1 MNGRFAAFR
10 LPFIAVALFVLWLIT
25 FPASAQEG
33 TSPTTIPNDKQAIDE
48 AWHLAQA
55 SGIYHYRSLVAQTSF
70 PAPSVTNAGREP
82 TQSAFGVEGSVDL
95 PAETLEMTLWRDA
108 SFDPARGVAMRIEGD
123 TAYGR
128 VGAGEWEEVQDVSE
142 VFAPGGDPLG
152 FLAGVKNVTLV
163 GEEERDLGQGDLTL
177 RYTRYTFEVDGTAFG
192 DYMRER
198 VAEQMRSDGE
208 LPPGV
213 SLETPQVYRDMA
225 GTGEIWLDDKGLP
238 ARLTLNLEVPDYKSD
253 SRTTATITND
263 YWGYDT
269 TRIAQG
275 TAPFWQNPTAWVSR
289 TLPQSD
295 SDWIRTTANSTLLVL
310 FLGVSVLSLRV
321 WRLKQFYAAVVGAVI
336 LSMLLSP
343 LMQSGQ
349 VYAFAESISFQEA
362 EQAAETATQAE
373 EANAISEAQAEYQ
386 PDWNPQRDPLAPV
399 PPALQAALDNLE
411 ALESRQNAPVRQTTT
426 TTDTDGDGLSDA
438 DEEVWGGCPSSVSTS
453 ENCEGVTNPTDTDGD
468 GFSDGIEV
476 NQLATLPARAD
487 SDGDGISDWLEVK
500 GFTYNGTQWYLNPN
514 EEDSNY
520 DGFADGYECAV
531 WSSISTTYNA
541 NGVCPDTDKDGSP
554 DLFDTDNDED
564 GVVDDA
570 DLSPSQ
576 NGGLVYSDASPLEL
590 KLNNLQTNQPSIL
603 TLQFRPTAGNITHQA
618 LVLDWPSNDD
628 AGHIQRQLDT
638 TFATTTDPNSL
649 STDILAGN
657 GDVRLTPLLEITM
670 PYTTGHYAN
679 LPVNSTY
686 AGSNRTVGVGVD
698 EWLDADALDLYG
710 VDLQDVD
717 DTSGDLVAY
726 LPLGTDTSNQGDEA
740 VAFNARMLY
749 YPTQGS
755 NGVAS
760 WGEAHQFRLIWLVQ
774 MLQDECINPSDN
786 PDTCAKQESLEV
798 VHIYQ
803 DEWTLSG
810 LQVSE
815 EHGTDVAVLYENPV
829 VDNNLNLDD
838 HLWDVSWN
846 LSTTFMEGRDCDTLV
861 NEVCQS
867 NGSRDVTIANMATAV
882 DGWSSGTNYV
892 AVQTYSG
899 QYEHQH
905 EALSEVAEDMQSI
918 LTTTFAAYTTR
929 TAPTLLL
936 TSEHTART
944 VNLADAAASRSGT
957 VVTLNF
963 NPSNVLT
970 VTSVGMNWQPY
981 HYVNGEWTTYDIED
995 YLALLDTQVQND
1007 AFFQPED
1014 SSSTAAEEVEGKR
1027 LWAQYYYTILYQ
1039 GLTALAEVNDIVT
1052 WAPSDGSEDID
1063 ESTYQATT
1071 LDVSLTGLT
1080 FIGGYYGFIALEA
1093 LKSAY
1098 AGTSVSQTI
1107 WSGMLRDGST
1117 YSFGK
1122 SALLGTGLMAGIFIT
1137 AVVGIGL
1144 YVAGYLTGNGTL
1156 VEIGRWV
1163 LTITAIVSPTIWLIT
1178 MMVQIVQAVQAGI
1191 AAGVSLA
1198 NMGLAVLSVSKGF
1211 PVFPAVML
1219 AVTIAISLIFFLYAL
1234 SSIDL
1239 KNNPASAYALAAYT
1253 LAGIYVQL
1261 LLFAIGLIPVIGQII
1276 VVLFLITEAILMIL
1290 GEQTM
1295 TAWLTEKIAGWLFDY
1310 DTFLKLDDPD
1320 RLEFTPAGSELVDE
1334 ELGFDVTNAMTYSL
1348 DVTNTVEADDYKNK
1362 HWAPDP
1368 TDPTAWQAIKYS
1380 TFRYFLKSDDDD
1392 EHSGL
1397 GLYQMEGEWEK
1408 LSNHLG
1414 RTEQTATGRFEFSAV
1429 GSGINRNFGGAMY
1442 LVEAYAATY
1451 VLCIKLPTAY
1461 LTYGFFD
1468 EVCTWHSYKGSNPVN
1483 VGEYVEYDILPET
1496 VSEFADVQTWNYR
1509 GSIAF
1514 PQQKD
1519 QDGDGLL
1526 SQAQGGVDLNDLT
1539 HDQDGD
1545 GLSDTYEASYG
1556 TPLNDADG
1564 DKDGLNDAEEL
1575 EALTDPFNVDS
1586 DNDGL
1591 SDYTELVEGWIY
1603 AFPNASGTYIKTR
1616 VWSDPL
1622 HSDADNDTLSD
1633 LEEFVFGT
1641 HPRVAT
1647 DPSFIKDLIRFDNLS
1662 VEEDSTLQL
1671 LTRFKEGQ
1679 GSTTFADLSGNDN
1692 GSTCDLNGE
1701 TCPTAGV
1708 TGRYGVALQFDG
1720 TDYLDTGSSVLEL
1733 GKSDFTVAAWV
1744 KTTGTKVAIVTKS
1757 DGDGIWER
1765 GEKSFYIDSGGR
1777 PTFVGFGNEYIR
1789 TNTTVNDGTWHHVT
1803 AVWDYSG
1810 SGTAGTARMYVDGV
1824 DVTNGTTNYRAT
1836 NNDGATH
1843 TFRIARSNQNANEAQ
1858 NHFNG
1863 TLDEVAAFSS
1873 ALTADEVMA
1882 LAAGRYNPSDL
1893 VVVPDTT
1900 LTYQAVV
1907 TNTHPT
1913 QGSDGLLSADTHY
1926 IAPEVTD
1933 PSLLLHFEPE
1943 EQVWEVANGTGESTT
1958 ATCLGDGSCPT
1969 FGAEGSIGNGVAF
1982 DGALD
1987 VMELPYLGEAQT
1999 EHTLAFWLKV
2009 DSLPATGEQAVILE
2023 TSRSGNGALTI
2034 YVNDAGRLIFD
2045 IEGSVGQQLSQCDPA
2060 PNCTYEPWTGDH
2072 ISDFSY
2078 SGSNLGT
2085 WQHFLWWQL
2094 GSETRLY
2101 RNAGEYWDSLLN
2113 YTTLPALL
2121 VGPGTLGNN
2130 STGTAGLDGTL
2141 DEFVFYNNDTIPRTT
2156 SLQSYKPHEII
2167 RNGGYWIG
2175 TEINNI
2181 SDHIPS
2187 FLLQFNEDAIFDPT
2201 PSEFYNSIGD
2211 ELICASEATCPTFT
2225 SAGYDG
2231 YGINFDGS
2239 NDYLPYTDSHGEE
2252 WAAVTM
2258 WVKADSLPASGQTA
2272 TLLSTDATGDVLQLY
2287 INSAGNFVAK
2297 RDTRLHTSVAVLPI
2311 RVWTQVHIRYYRWRD
2326 GGNWRYDSDFYINNV
2341 FDSRSN
2347 YYSSSS
2353 LPNEG
2358 THIGPGRIGNN
2369 IAGTSPFD
2377 GTIDEIGV
2385 DNMINTDFDE
2395 GDAPE
2400 PGFVNSINEGR
2411 TTFCENTTA
2420 CPTVGATGAVSQA
2433 ITFDGVDD
2441 YLSIQDTDFA
2451 RGDYTVA
2458 LWFKS
2463 SATTQQALFAAT
2475 DAGGHGVLLELQ
2487 PNGTMRYLH
2496 RFPSG
2501 GSGGVQ
2507 LFSPTAY
2514 NDGQWH
2520 HATAVY
2526 EDHVLRLFMDGVQ
2539 VATTQN
2545 GAETGATTL
2554 LDVALGRLTI
2564 TNASRYFA
2572 GSLDELVMLPA
2583 AIDAEGIA
2591 ILMADQY
2598 PGMTVAEDFL
2608 PFTAPA
2614 LTSTEVSG
2622 TMRVESDTPTSR
2634 HRFEEEVEAALQ
2646 LSAQITIPIIDDNAA
2661 DLMHF
2666 IPFED
2671 VPGSTLF
2678 ENVVQANEMTCSGDH
2693 CPTAGLRGKVDRAAF
2708 FDGVDDYLETTA
2720 SADVVTVAAWVN
2732 ADRGTIVDT
2741 VKGTGQ
2747 DYGGLRL
2754 DVNRFWLIF
2763 EQSSQFYYYN
2773 LPITLPENEWAHV
2786 VGTYD
2791 SATKIASVY
2800 VNGALQ
2806 TSQTLTATG
2815 NDLDTRNPRIGLSK
2829 QGLDGLNG
2837 YLDDL
2842 RMYDIPLSAAQVQ
2855 SLYLESAAV
2864 LRYEFDEESD
2874 ATTFADSSIY
2884 GYTGVPSLKACVPFV
2899 LGAVTVNSTTTPGR
2913 DLYAYFNGARFMQET
2928 AVTAGTVY
2936 TPERT
2941 WTVCGGETVE
2951 VGFITNGVA
2960 TSVGI
2965 YTINALN
2972 VATVAAGE
2980 EAQGVLATLQS
2991 GGDTITLSGFLA
3003 PEPTYQPNPAPGT
3016 DGQIGN
3022 TALFDGV
3029 GAIEIEDA
3037 TSINSLTNDFTV
3049 MGWINPNQLNTTQ
3062 QIFAAGQDDSTNGFS
3077 FGIANDKL
3085 RFTRLGGSN
3094 YNGTTSLDANVWQ
3107 QVAIVF
3113 DSSNDA
3119 HFYIDGLLQNT
3130 VAGATAVTV
3139 NGDDP
3144 WYIGATTNSAGA
3156 LTQQFAGQIDE
3167 LSVYSRSLTA
3177 EEIISIYLRELR
3189 WYRARATDYISVDD
3203 DLPTMELRTQAGS
3216 YYKDG
3221 YIQVAVTGADV
3232 GSDVELVDFG
3242 VKAPGASTFTW
3253 TNAPVCADISRFGS
3267 AWCPAFTSTGE
3278 GAYTLQFRA
3287 VDSVGNEA
3295 FSQEYTIYVD
3305 DSAPTVSSTYN
3316 GEWQELVASPDV
3328 KLSWTVEL
3336 SGTVSDPTLTGGI
3349 PGSGVYSGTASVA
3362 LIDGAGVTLSD
3373 DPQIATIE
3381 NGVWSLDYQIDGIE
3395 PVGKY
3400 TVWVSAEDHVG
3411 NSVTDDVG
3419 VIQLDGRDSE
3429 AELDYWS
3436 VPNVIT
3442 DTTVLQGTVN
3452 EQPSWAGVVAQFHFE
3467 ESSGTDFYDG
3477 SYYEQHGE
3485 CTDTSC
3491 PTGTTGQFGRALAFD
3506 GNDAVIVT
3514 DVLTDGSPIDLDTLS
3529 MSTWVYPTTAA
3540 GANGRTLVM
3549 KGAGTGANTNYALAL
3564 APNGTTLRFS
3574 ANDATC
3580 TATMTVQSVSS
3591 LPLNQWSHVTASYD
3605 GSTARLYLN
3614 GKEDATAA
3622 WTGGLCQTNEPI
3634 RLGNG
3639 GAGAFVGRLDELR
3652 LFDRALSAEEIYA
3665 LAQSIH
3671 SGVAE
3676 VEIALAP
3683 VDLEN
3688 EEVDLDSLTWTP
3700 ATVTSP
3706 DSSLSAWEYLVPN
3719 NTPED
3724 FYTVYVR
3731 GRDAFENESGLSGV
3745 WRGAIDKEAP
3755 RITFTAS
3762 TYGSGATQYTDYQF
3776 EIEDILLDPTSIEQI
3791 CGTQGI
3797 QYHYH
3802 TGTEVPKGA
3811 TGSCRTQGAPNPTAS
3826 VTACDFVE
3834 HCATV
3839 TVSTPTTRTDA
3850 SVIFVPAV
3858 AETYY
3863 GLDPIEVSGMVV
3875 SDDGVQYL
3883 DVTVDGQTIYTQ
3895 TWASGVPN
3903 ATWTTNWTPPTEG
3916 MYELE
3921 ATLTT
3926 YASTLVSDPFTNT
3939 VLVQAPALTLTKN
3952 VTPTTELQLG
3962 DALTYTLML
3971 TNSGSLTATDV
3982 VVSDVLPEGISG
3994 VSLSETITLTPG
4006 SVISFTI
4013 PATVTGQLSPT
4024 ITNTAQFTH
4033 TWQQESADVS
4043 IELCD
4048 VALVSNANDSGVGS
4062 LRQAISGAC
4071 DPAVIYFT
4079 DDFTIYLNS
4088 TLTLTKDIVLDG
4100 NGHTVTLSG
4109 DSGNDG
4115 DRDVRVLAIPAG
4127 VDVTLNQI
4135 NVEEGL
4141 SNDGGGIQNNG
4152 TLTIVD
4158 STIHDNR
4165 TRDGNTTSG
4174 GIHNLGT
4181 LTLTRVTMSENSAG
4195 LRGGAIYNNG
4205 VLTITE
4211 SIFDDNEVRPPY
4223 GLQRG
4228 GAIFN
4233 DGTISID
4240 ATRFSENSATQGGA
4254 IYSELHGVVTLTN
4267 STLYN
4272 QSSNLGGGIY
4282 NIGAFTVENSTF
4294 VGNSATN
4301 TTWGGGGI
4309 YNRGTLTVGNSTFSG
4324 NSTGHEGGAI
4334 YNYLNATLTL
4344 NNSVLAN
4351 STGNSDCFDFGDS
4364 SSVITI
4370 ASLIETTSGD
4380 CNGTLS
4386 GDPLLGTLSDYG
4398 GSHATLPLLPG
4409 SPAIDAGDDLIC
4421 TTTDQR
4427 GIARVGTCDMGA
4439 FESRGFVITQA
4450 GGDEQ
4455 STPIETTFA
4464 DTLAVT
4470 VTANIATEPVAGGVV
4485 TVTGP
4490 VSGAG
4495 LAQGYNATIDSTG
4508 LASTSVTA
4516 NSLVGSYSVTA
4527 GTNGSDDVSTF
4538 NLANTCFGSAYSVTT
4553 ANDDGA
4559 GSLRRGI
4566 NNLCDGGTITF
4577 TADSTIYLSSTLTV
4591 EKSLTIDGNG
4601 FDVTISGDSGNDG
4614 SPNVRLFTI
4623 NSGST
4628 VTLSHLTLEDGKAGT
4643 GGAGGAILNQGELV
4657 LESVTVRDNSAEKG
4671 GAIANLASASLTVR
4685 NSTIYNN
4692 SGTVEGAALFSFA
4705 PITLTNSTISGN
4717 SGTNVI
4723 FNASLLTVTNSTI
4736 ANNTGNGV
4744 VNNGTLTLGNTIVT
4758 GSSGVDCSGTGTVST
4773 GDHTLIEDGSCGAP
4787 VTGNPLLA
4795 PLGNYGGDTLTHALL
4810 PGSPALNVGGSCGT
4824 TDQRGETRV
4833 GSCDIGAFESQGF
4846 TLAYLSG
4853 TEQRTSINTNFP
4865 NTLRVQVSANAAN
4878 EPVGTGG
4885 GVQFVGPS
4893 AGAGITPA
4901 LSVAT
4906 TDNSGIA
4913 TLTATANAITGTY
4926 TVSVTVAGAAEVIPF
4941 TLTNYNCAALSVEN
4955 ANDSGD
4961 GSLRKAIEEA
4971 CPGATISFTNDQTI
4985 YLNSPLSINKTLTID
5000 GSTQDVV
5007 ISGDSNNDGT
5017 RNVQP
5022 FRIQSS
5028 GVVTITHL
5036 SIISGTTSN
5045 TGGGAI
5051 LNQGDLRVYNSYF
5064 QNNHSTTGSGG
5075 GAIYSTNR
5083 LAVLNSTFYSN
5094 TAEIG
5099 GGISVEGQGTVVNST
5114 FSANNVV
5121 REGGG
5126 VYNRATLTFTNNTVA
5141 YNDAFIGTGIYNR
5154 SGGVLAWNN
5163 NILANNGGELEMQCF
5178 GSGANSGGNNLV
5190 SSPFTTCGGTQST
5203 TLYLSPLGEY
5213 GGDTPTHALQLG
5225 SSAID
5230 VGNSSYCTSSPV
5242 NGLDQR
5248 GEPRSDSCDVGAF
5261 EARFT
5266 LVMTGGDSQS
5276 TTINT
5281 LFANPLEVT
5290 ISGTNNAPVGTNGTI
5305 TFTGPA
5311 EGAGISG
5318 NPGDSPDNNGVAS
5331 VNVSANGVTGSYVV
5345 TATTT
5350 GADAPTLFALT
5361 NTGFVV
5367 LEDATF
5373 GVDEDATNGTVLGT
5387 IPTDNQTGNPITYQV
5402 VSGNED
5408 GVFALN
5414 SDDGVIT
5421 VADNSTLDY
5430 ETTTDYLLS
5439 VSAGDGALTDTAT
5452 IAISVNNLFADVSI
5466 DKNASASGAPAGNP
5480 LTYTLTFE
5488 NEGREVSSGVVITD
5502 LMPAEVTVV
5511 DIEVAGD
5518 AGVVITPDGTDPYVW
5533 TVSDLAPGAGGVITI
5548 TTEVNGDAT
5557 GDEIINHAEIS
5568 TSDEEDD
5575 TDNNEATVNTTLCL
5589 VESIVT
5595 SDENSGDGSLRDT
5608 LTAVCDGGMIN
5619 FDTDMTVY
5627 LEEYMSIEKSV
5638 TVDGNGHNVTIS
5650 GDAGVRGDPSDN
5662 ISVLDV
5668 YSESPI
5674 TVTLRGLTIADGQG
5688 VEGGAGV
5695 TVSPSAIVT
5704 IEETLVTNHQGT
5716 GVVNSGTLI
5725 LRNSTVS
5732 NNAAYDAGGVYNGY
5746 EATMTILNSTIS
5758 GNRAEENAG
5767 GIKNWYGTLT
5777 ITHSTIISNTA
5788 NSNGDEYGSGGGIYS
5803 GGNSASVTVSNSI
5816 VAGNLPVDGIDPQI
5830 LHDNDCYADPDID
5843 GNPTPL
5849 IVDGGYNLVGVDGGC
5864 ATDSGTTLTV
5874 SRADLIN
5881 TVLEPLGNY
5890 GGETFTHALRNAS
5903 PAIDIIPFALC
5914 EGTTDQRGQPRGA
5927 GVAQGGTHCDIGA
5940 YESFST
5946 DEIAGDVSCDA
5957 VMNTVD
5963 GLFTLQFGA
5972 GTRGT
5977 DYTCGLD
5984 GVSLH
5989 LPSCDTN
5996 EDGTC
6001 NNEDGSLMLQCDVG
6015 LDTSFCPAT
6024 PFGGITRLA
6033 TMTRG
6038 GAVVTVGS
6046 GTITLEQSAVT
6057 IPIILDAPSEAMGA
6071 INVIVTYD
6079 ESVIDVADCSAA
6091 VDSAF
6096 DEGYCNAGTSG
6107 EVRFNGVVQD
6117 GVTGEDMVV
6126 GTITF
6131 QRGPPV
6137 ITDTIIPLP
6146 ILIQTFADSNGGTL
6160 PISGVAGQLTVRAIP
6175 LAVTLAEFTA
6185 TPQSSEVM
6193 VTWETASE
6201 VDNLGFNL
6209 LRATTP
6215 NVNSAIQL
6223 NDELIL
6229 SQSPGGGQG
6238 ALYEWEDNEVIDGVT
6253 YWYWLESVD
6262 AQGNVIRFG
6271 PVTATFGS
6279 PTAIELRALSV
6290 APNTPLV
6297 GMVIMALML
6306 GVLGILRLRRH
6317 QP

>member
-1 MNGRFAAFR
+1 MNGRFAAIR
-10 LPFIAVALFVLWLIT
+10 LPLIAVALFVLWLIT
-25 FPASAQEG
+25 VPVSAQEG
-33 TSPTTIPNDKQAIDE
+33 TTPPTLPNDKQAIDQ
-48 AWHLAQA
+48 AWELAQA
-55 SGIYHYRSLVAQTSF
+55 SGIYHYRSLVAQTHF
-70 PAPSVTNAGREP
+70 PAPSVTNAGRQP
-82 TQSAFGVEGSVDL
+82 TETAFGVEGWVDL
-95 PAETLEMTLWRDA
+95 PAETLEMTLWRDG

-123 TAYGR
+123 SAYGR

-152 FLAGVKNVTLV
+152 FLAGVQNVVLA

-177 RYTRYTFEVDGTAFG
+177 RYTRYTFEVDGEAFG
-192 DYMRER
+192 NYMRER
-198 VAEQMRSDGE
+198 VAEQMRAKGE
-208 LPPGV
+208 LPAGV
-213 SLETPQVYRDMA
+213 ALETPQVYRDMA
-225 GTGEIWLDDKGLP
+225 GTGDIWLNDKGLP
-238 ARLTLNLEVPDYKSD
+238 ARLTLNLEVPDYKSG

-263 YWGYDT
+263 YWGFDT
-269 TRIAQG
+269 TRITEA
-275 TAPFWQNPTAWVSR
+275 TAPVWQNPTAWFTH

-295 SDWIRTTANSTLLVL
+295 LEWIRTTTNVTLFIAFVVVL
-310 FLGVSVLSLRV
+310 IVSLRV

-343 LMQSGQ
+343 LMQGGQ
-349 VYAFAESISFQEA
+349 AYAFAESIDLQQA
-362 EQAAETATQAE
+362 ERALETAAQEE
-373 EANAISEAQAEYQ
+373 EAKAIAEAQSEYQ
-386 PDWNPQRDPLAPV
+386 PDWDPKRDPLAPV
-399 PPALQAALDNLE
+399 PPALQAALDTLE
-411 ALESRQNAPVRQTTT
+411 ALESRQNVPVRQTTLT
-426 TTDTDGDGLSDA
+426 ADTDGDGLSDA
-438 DEEVWGGCPSSVSTS
+438 DEEVWGGCPSAVSAS
-453 ENCEGVTNPTDTDGD
+453 ENCQGVSDPTDTDGD
-468 GFSDGIEV
+468 GFEDGTEV

-514 EEDSNY
+514 EADSNY

-531 WSSISTTYNA
+531 WNSLSTTYNA
-541 NGVCPDTDKDGSP
+541 NAICPDTDRDGSP
-554 DLFDTDNDED
+554 DLFDSDNDND

-576 NGGLVYSDASPLEL
+576 NGGLVYSDDSPLEL
-590 KLNNLQTNQPSIL
+590 KLNNLQLNQPSIL

-618 LVLDWPSNDD
+618 LVLDWPSGDD
-628 AGHIQRQLDT
+628 AGHIQRQLNT
-638 TFATTTDPNSL
+638 TFATTTDSDSQ

-679 LPVNSTY
+679 LPVKSPY
-686 AGSNRTVGVGVD
+686 AGTNRTIGVGVD
-698 EWLDADALDLYG
+698 QWLDADALELYG

-717 DTSGDLVAY
+717 TTSGDVVAY

-755 NGVAS
+755 NGVAT

-774 MLQDECINPSDN
+774 MLQDQCINPSDN
-786 PDTCAKQESLEV
+786 PDTCTREESLEV

-815 EHGTDVAVLYENPV
+815 EHGTDVAVLYENPA

-838 HLWDVSWN
+838 HLWGVSWN

-861 NEVCQS
+861 NGVCQS
-867 NGSRDVTIANMATAV
+867 NGSRDVTIANMATTV

-892 AVQTYSG
+892 AVQSYSG
-899 QYEHQH
+899 QYQHQH
-905 EALSEVAEDMQSI
+905 EALSEVAEDMKTI

-944 VNLADAAASRSGT
+944 VNLADSAATRSGT
-957 VVTLNF
+957 QVTLNF
-963 NPSNVLT
+963 NPATVLP

-995 YLALLDTQVQND
+995 YLALLDVQVQND

-1027 LWAQYYYTILYQ
+1027 LWAQYYYTLLYQ

-1052 WAPSDGSEDID
+1052 WAPSDGSTDID

-1071 LDVSLTGLT
+1071 LDVSLTGFT
-1080 FIGGYYGFIALEA
+1080 FIGGYYAAIAIQA
-1093 LKSAY
+1093 LKAAF
-1098 AGTSVSQTI
+1098 AGANVSQTI

-1211 PVFPAVML
+1211 PVFPAIML

-1295 TAWLTEKIAGWLFDY
+1295 TGWLTEKIAGWLFDY

-1334 ELGFDVTNAMTYSL
+1334 EMGFNITNAMTYSL
-1348 DVTNTVEADDYKNK
+1348 AVTNTVEADDYKNK

-1368 TDPTAWQAIKYS
+1368 SEPTPWQAIKYS

-1397 GLYQMEGEWEK
+1397 RLYQMEGAWDK
-1408 LSNHLG
+1408 LSNHRG
-1414 RTEQTATGRFEFSAV
+1414 RMEETVSGRFEFSAV

-1451 VLCIKLPTAY
+1451 VLCLKLPTGY
-1461 LTYGFFD
+1461 LTLGFFD

-1483 VGEYVEYDILPET
+1483 VGEYVEYDILPAT

-1545 GLSDTYEASYG
+1545 GLSDAYEAAYG
-1556 TPLNDADG
+1556 TPLDNADG
-1564 DKDGLNDAEEL
+1564 DKDGLNDAQEL
-1575 EALTDPFNVDS
+1575 EALTDPFVTDS

-1603 AFPNASGTYIKTR
+1603 AFPDENGTYIKTR

-1641 HPRVAT
+1641 HPNIAT
-1647 DPSFIKDLIRFDNLS
+1647 DPSFIKDIIRFDTLS
-1662 VEEDSTLQL
+1662 VEEDSDLQL
-1671 LTRFKEGQ
+1671 LSRFKEGV
-1679 GSTTFADLSGNDN
+1679 GATTFADLSGNDHN
-1692 GSTCDLNGE
+1692 STCNLAGG

-1708 TGRYGVALQFDG
+1708 TGRYGEALQFDG

-1744 KTTGTKVAIVTKS
+1744 KTTGTRVAIFSKN
-1757 DGDGIWER
+1757 DGDTTWEN
-1765 GEKSFYIDSGGR
+1765 GEKSFYLDSTGR

-1789 TNTTVNDGTWHHVT
+1789 STVAVNNGEWHHVA

-1843 TFRIARSNQNANEAQ
+1843 TFRIGRSNHNSGEAP

-1873 ALTADEVMA
+1873 ALSAGDVMA
-1882 LAAGRYNPSDL
+1882 LYGGRYNPADL

-1913 QGSDGLLSADTHY
+1913 QGSDGFLSADTQY
-1926 IAPEVTD
+1926 VAPEVVD

-1958 ATCLGDGSCPT
+1958 ASCLGDGTCPT
-1969 FGAEGSIGNGVAF
+1969 FGAEGNHGNGVAF
-1982 DGALD
+1982 DGAFD
-1987 VMELPYLGEAQT
+1987 VMELPYLGEGQT

-2009 DSLPATGEQAVILE
+2009 DSLPAAGEQAVVLE

-2034 YVNDAGRLIFD
+2034 YVNDAGRLLFD
-2045 IEGSVGQQLSQCDPA
+2045 IEGSVGEQLSQCDPA

-2094 GSETRLY
+2094 GSQTRLY
-2101 RNAGEYWDSLLN
+2101 RNAGEYWDSLLD

-2141 DEFVFYNNDTIPRTT
+2141 DELVFYNNDTIPRTT

-2167 RNGGYWIG
+2167 RGGGYWIG
-2175 TEINNI
+2175 TEIGNI

-2187 FLLQFNEDAIFDPT
+2187 FLLQFNEDAIFDSTPT
-2201 PSEFYNSIGD
+2201 EFYNSIGD
-2211 ELICASEATCPTFT
+2211 ELVCASEATCPAFT

-2231 YGINFDGS
+2231 YALNFDGS

-2272 TLLSTDATGDVLQLY
+2272 TLLSTDATGEVLQLY
-2287 INSAGNFVAK
+2287 INSSGNFVAK
-2297 RDTRLHTSVAVLPI
+2297 RDTRLHTSVATLPVG
-2311 RVWTQVHIRYYRWRD
+2311 VWTQVHIRYYRWRD

-2341 FDSRSN
+2341 FDSRAN

-2353 LPNEG
+2353 LPSEG
-2358 THIGPGRIGNN
+2358 THIGPGRLGNN
-2369 IAGTSPFD
+2369 MAGTSPFD

-2400 PGFVNSINEGR
+2400 PGFVNAISGGR
-2411 TTFCENTTA
+2411 TTFCENTQS
-2420 CPTVGATGAVSQA
+2420 CPTVGAVGPASDA

-2441 YLSIQDTDFA
+2441 YLYIEETDFA

-2463 SATTQQALFAAT
+2463 SATTQQSLFAAT

-2487 PNGTMRYLH
+2487 PHGTMRYLH

-2501 GSGGVQ
+2501 NSGGVQ
-2507 LFSPTAY
+2507 LFSPIAY

-2520 HATAVY
+2520 HAAAVY
-2526 EDHVLRLFMDGVQ
+2526 EDNVLRLFMDGVQ
-2539 VATTQN
+2539 VAMTQN

-2554 LDVALGRLTI
+2554 LDVALGRLTT
-2564 TNASRYFA
+2564 TNASRYFT
-2572 GSLDELVMLPA
+2572 GSLDEVTIIPA
-2583 AIDAEGIA
+2583 AIDADGIA

-2598 PGMTVAEDFL
+2598 PGMTVAEDFV

-2614 LTSTEVSG
+2614 LTGTEVSG
-2622 TMRVESDTPTSR
+2622 TISVESDTPTSR

-2671 VPGSTLF
+2671 IPGSTIF

-2708 FDGVDDYLETTA
+2708 FDGVDDYLDTTA
-2720 SADVVTVAAWVN
+2720 SADVVTVAAWVK

-2741 VKGTGQ
+2741 IRGTGQ

-2754 DVNRFWLIF
+2754 DFNRFWLIF
-2763 EQSSQFYYYN
+2763 EQSSTYYYHS

-2791 SATKIASVY
+2791 GATKIASVY
-2800 VNGALQ
+2800 VNGTLQ
-2806 TSQTLTATG
+2806 TSQTLGSTG

-2899 LGAVTVNSTTTPGR
+2899 LGSVTVNASSTSGR
-2913 DLYAYFNGARFMQET
+2913 DLYAYFNGARFMQESG
-2928 AVTAGTVY
+2928 VTAGTVF

-2951 VGFITNGVA
+2951 VGFINNGVA
-2960 TSVGI
+2960 TSVGT

-2972 VATVAAGE
+2972 VTTVAGGE

-2991 GGDTITLSGFLA
+2991 GGDTITLSGSLN

-3037 TSINSLTNDFTV
+3037 TSINGLTNDFTV
-3049 MGWINPNQLNTTQ
+3049 IGWINPEQLNTTQ
-3062 QIFAAGQDDSTNGFS
+3062 QIFAAGQDDSSNGFA
-3077 FGIANDKL
+3077 FTVVNDKL
-3085 RFTRLGGSN
+3085 RFTRLGGTN

-3130 VAGATAVTV
+3130 VAGATAVTA
-3139 NGDDP
+3139 NSDDP
-3144 WYIGATTNSAGA
+3144 WYIGATTTNAGA
-3156 LTQQFAGQIDE
+3156 LTQRFVGQIDE
-3167 LSVYSRSLTA
+3167 LSVYSRALTA

-3203 DLPTMELRTQAGS
+3203 DLPTVELSTPAGS

-3221 YIQVAVTGADV
+3221 YIQVVATAADV
-3232 GSDVELVDFG
+3232 GSEVELVDVG
-3242 VKAPGASTFTW
+3242 IKAPGATSFTW
-3253 TNAPVCADISRFGS
+3253 TNAPLCADISRSGS
-3267 AWCPAFTSTGE
+3267 AWCPFFTSSGE
-3278 GAYTLQFRA
+3278 GSYTLKFRA

-3295 FSQEYTIYVD
+3295 YSQEYSIYVD

-3316 GEWQELVASPDV
+3316 GEWHDLIASPDV
-3328 KLSWTVEL
+3328 KLSWTVAL

-3349 PGSGVYSGTASVA
+3349 PGSGVYSGTATVA
-3362 LIDGAGVTLSD
+3362 LVDDAGVTLND
-3373 DPQIATIE
+3373 DPQIATLA
-3381 NGVWSLDYQIDGIE
+3381 NGVWTLDYQIDGFE
-3395 PVGKY
+3395 PLGKY
-3400 TVWVSAEDHVG
+3400 TVWVTAEDNVG
-3411 NSVTDDVG
+3411 NSVTDEVG
-3419 VIQLDGRDSE
+3419 IIQLDGRESQ
-3429 AELDYWS
+3429 AELDSWS
-3436 VPNVIT
+3436 VTNVIT

-3452 EQPSWAGVVAQFHFE
+3452 EQPAWAGMVAQYHFE
-3467 ESSGTDFYDG
+3467 ESGTDFYDG
-3477 SYYEQHGE
+3477 SFYEQHGE
-3485 CTDTSC
+3485 CTGTSC
-3491 PTGTTGQFGRALAFD
+3491 PTSTTGQFGRAVAFD
-3506 GNDAVIVT
+3506 GNDAIVVT

-3529 MSTWVYPTTAA
+3529 ISGWVYPTAAA
-3540 GANGRTLVM
+3540 GANGSTLLT
-3549 KGAGTGANTNYALAL
+3549 KGNGNYALSL
-3564 APNGTTLRFS
+3564 APNGTFLRFTTH
-3574 ANDATC
+3574 DATC
-3580 TATMTVQSVSS
+3580 SVAMTVQSGSS
-3591 LPLNQWSHVTASYD
+3591 LTLNQWTHITATYD
-3605 GSTARLYLN
+3605 GSHLRLYLN
-3614 GKEDATAA
+3614 GKEDGTAA
-3622 WTGGLCQTNEPI
+3622 GTGGLCQNNDPI
-3634 RLGNG
+3634 QMGNG
-3639 GAGAFVGRLDELR
+3639 STGGFTGRLDEMR
-3652 LFDRALSAEEIYA
+3652 LFDRALSDAEIYA
-3665 LAQSIH
+3665 LAQSIN
-3671 SGVAE
+3671 SGVAD

-3683 VDLEN
+3683 VDLES
-3688 EEVDLDSLTWTP
+3688 EEVDLDTLPWMP
-3700 ATVTSP
+3700 AVVTSP
-3706 DSSLSAWEYLVPN
+3706 NSSLSAWQYLVPN
-3719 NTPED
+3719 NTSED

-3731 GRDAFENESGLSGV
+3731 GRDAFGNESSVSGV
-3745 WRGAIDKEAP
+3745 WHGAVDKEAP

-3762 TYGSGATQYTDYQF
+3762 TYGSGATQYTDYYF
-3776 EIEDILLDPTSIEQI
+3776 EIEDLLLDLTSVEQL
-3791 CGTQGI
+3791 CGTTGV
-3797 QYHYH
+3797 QYRYH

-3811 TGSCRTQGAPNPTAS
+3811 TGSCRIASAPNPTAS
-3826 VTACDFVE
+3826 ITACDFVD

-3839 TVSTPTTRTDA
+3839 TVSTPTTRDDV
-3850 SVIFVPAV
+3850 SVIFVPTV

-3863 GLDPIEVSGMVV
+3863 GLDPIDISGMVL
-3875 SDDGVQYL
+3875 SEDGVQQL
-3883 DVTVDGQTIYTQ
+3883 DVTVEGQTIYTQ
-3895 TWASGVPN
+3895 TWASGVQN
-3903 ATWTTNWTPPTEG
+3903 ATWNTTWTPPTEG
-3916 MYELE
+3916 TYELE

-3939 VLVQAPALTLTKN
+3939 VIIQAPALTLTKS
-3952 VTPTTELQLG
+3952 VTPTTDLQLG

-3982 VVSDVLPEGISG
+3982 MVSDVLPDGISG
-3994 VSLSETITLTPG
+3994 VNLSETITLTPG

-4043 IELCD
+4043 IALCD

-4062 LRQAISGAC
+4062 LRQALSGAC

-4100 NGHTVTLSG
+4100 NGYTVTLSG

-4115 DRDVRVLAIPAG
+4115 DRDVRVLAIPTG
-4127 VDVTLNQI
+4127 VAVTLNQI

-4141 SNDGGGIQNNG
+4141 SNDGGGIQNKG
-4152 TLTIVD
+4152 TLTIID

-4181 LTLTRVTMSENSAG
+4181 LILTRVTMSENSAG
-4195 LRGGAIYNNG
+4195 LRGGAIYNTG
-4205 VLTITE
+4205 TVTATE

-4233 DGTISID
+4233 EGRLSID
-4240 ATRFSENSATQGGA
+4240 STLFTGNTATQGGA
-4254 IYSELHGVVTLTN
+4254 IYADLSSVITLTN
-4267 STLYN
+4267 STVTGHTA
-4272 QSSNLGGGIY
+4272 NLGGAIY
-4282 NIGAFTVENSTF
+4282 NRGNLAVENSTF

-4309 YNRGTLTVGNSTFSG
+4309 FNWGALVVNTSTFSG
-4324 NSTGHEGGAI
+4324 NSTGHEGAGI
-4334 YNYLNATLTL
+4334 YNYINSTLTL
-4344 NNSVLAN
+4344 NNSIVAN
-4351 STGNSDCFDFGDS
+4351 STGNSDCFDFGDANPVS
-4364 SSVITI
+4364 
-4370 ASLIETTSGD
+4370 APGSLVERTWGD
-4380 CNGTLS
+4380 CNATLS
-4386 GDPLLGTLSDYG
+4386 GDPLLGVLGNYG
-4398 GSHATLPLLPG
+4398 GTQPTVPLLPG
-4409 SPAIDAGDDLIC
+4409 SPAINRGAGLIC

-4427 GIARVGTCDMGA
+4427 GVARVGVCDIGA
-4439 FESRGFVITQA
+4439 FESQGFTITQA
-4450 GGDEQ
+4450 GGDGQ
-4455 STPIETTFA
+4455 SAPVDTAFATP
-4464 DTLAVT
+4464 LAVT
-4470 VTANIATEPVAGGVV
+4470 ITANIATEPVAGGVV
-4485 TVTGP
+4485 MVMGP
-4490 VSGAG
+4490 ADGAG
-4495 LAQGYNATIDSTG
+4495 LAQVYSATIDSTG

-4516 NSLVGSYSVTA
+4516 NSLVGSYTVTA
-4527 GTNGSDDVSTF
+4527 STDGSEDAPTF
-4538 NLANTCFGSAYSVTT
+4538 DLTNTCFGSAYTVTT
-4553 ANDDGA
+4553 ANDDGV

-4577 TADSTIYLSSTLTV
+4577 TADSTIYLSSTLDMD
-4591 EKSLTIDGNG
+4591 KSLTINGNG

-4614 SPNVRLFTI
+4614 TPNVRLFTV
-4623 NSGST
+4623 SDGST
-4628 VTLSHLTLEDGKAGT
+4628 VRLNHLTLTDGNTDGN
-4643 GGAGGAILNQGELV
+4643 GGAVLNEGDLT
-4657 LESVTVRDNSAEKG
+4657 LDSVTVEGNRAQG
-4671 GAIANLASASLTVR
+4671 GSGVMNAPTATALLIR
-4685 NSTIYNN
+4685 NSTFNN
-4692 SGTVEGAALFSFA
+4692 NEATSNGGALLSFA
-4705 PITLTNSTISGN
+4705 PATIINSTFSGN
-4717 SGTNVI
+4717 NGL
-4723 FNASLLTVTNSTI
+4723 NAILSDGSLTLSYSTI
-4736 ANNTGNGV
+4736 ANSSGNGLY
-4744 VNNGTLTLGNTIVT
+4744 NNGLLTLRNTIIAGSGSADCVT
-4758 GSSGVDCSGTGTVST
+4758 ESAIATN
-4773 GDHTLIEDGSCGAP
+4773 DHTLIEDGSCGATL
-4787 VTGNPLLA
+4787 TGNPLLA
-4795 PLGNYGGDTLTHALL
+4795 PLGNYGGETLTHALL
-4810 PGSPALNVGGSCGT
+4810 PGSPALNVGGSCII
-4824 TDQRGETRV
+4824 TDQRGVARI
-4833 GSCDIGAFESQGF
+4833 GICDSGAFESRGF
-4846 TLAYLSG
+4846 TLSYLSG
-4853 TEQRTSINTNFP
+4853 NDQRTSINTNFP
-4865 NTLRVQVSANAAN
+4865 NALRVQVSANAAN
-4878 EPVGTGG
+4878 EPVGAGG

-4893 AGAGITPA
+4893 AGAGITPT
-4901 LSVAT
+4901 LSVAS

-4941 TLTNYNCAALSVEN
+4941 TLTNYNCAAPLVEN
-4955 ANDSGD
+4955 ANDSGS

-4985 YLNSPLSINKTLTID
+4985 YLDSPLTINKTLTID
-5000 GSTQDVV
+5000 GSAQDVV
-5007 ISGDSNNDGT
+5007 ISGDSGNDGT

-5022 FRIQSS
+5022 FRIQAS

-5036 SIISGTTSN
+5036 SVISGTTSN

-5051 LNQGDLRVYNSYF
+5051 LNQGDLRVYNSLF

-5083 LAVLNSTFYSN
+5083 LAVYNSTFYTN

-5099 GGISVEGQGTVVNST
+5099 GGISIQGIGTVANST
-5114 FSANNVV
+5114 FAANTVA

-5126 VYNRATLTFTNNTVA
+5126 IYNWAALTFTNNTVA
-5141 YNDAFIGTGIYNR
+5141 HNDAFVGTGIYNR
-5154 SGGVLAWNN
+5154 SGGVMTWNN

-5178 GSGANSGGNNLV
+5178 GSGSSSGGTNLV
-5190 SSPFTTCGGTQST
+5190 NTPFSTCGGSTQST
-5203 TLYLSPLGEY
+5203 TLTVSALGNY
-5213 GGDTPTHALQLG
+5213 GGDTPTYALPLG
-5225 SSAID
+5225 SSAINA
-5230 VGNSSYCTSSPV
+5230 GNSTICAATPV
-5242 NGLDQR
+5242 NNLDQR
-5248 GEPRSDSCDVGAF
+5248 GEARPDSCDVGAF
-5261 EARFT
+5261 EAHFT
-5266 LVMTGGDSQS
+5266 LEMTGGDSQS
-5276 TTINT
+5276 ATINT
-5281 LFANPLEVT
+5281 LFTTPLEIT

-5318 NPGDSPDNNGVAS
+5318 NFSDSPDNNGVAS
-5331 VNVSANGVTGSYVV
+5331 VTVSANEIVGSYVV
-5345 TATTT
+5345 TATTA

-5373 GVDEDATNGTVLGT
+5373 GVDEDASNGTVLGT
-5387 IPTDNQTGNPITYQV
+5387 VPTDNQTGNPITYQLL
-5402 VSGNED
+5402 SGNED

-5430 ETTTDYLLS
+5430 ETTTEYLLS

-5452 IAISVNNLFADVSI
+5452 ISIPVNNLFADVSI
-5466 DKNASASGAPAGNP
+5466 DKQASSEGAPAGAP

-5488 NEGREVSSGVVITD
+5488 NEGRELSSGVVITD
-5502 LMPAEVTVV
+5502 LMPAELTVL

-5518 AGVVITPDGTDPYVW
+5518 VGVVITPDGTDPYRW
-5533 TVSDLAPGAGGVITI
+5533 TVSDLVPGAGGVITI
-5548 TTEVNGDAT
+5548 TTEVNQGAT
-5557 GDEIINHAEIS
+5557 GDGIINRAEIS

-5575 TDNNEATVNTTLCL
+5575 TDNNEATVNTALCL
-5589 VESIVT
+5589 VESVVT
-5595 SDENSGDGSLRDT
+5595 SDEDNGEGSLRNA
-5608 LTAVCDGGMIN
+5608 LTAICEGGSITFDG
-5619 FDTDMTVY
+5619 DMTVY
-5627 LEEYMSIEKSV
+5627 LEAYISIEKSV
-5638 TVDGNGHNVTIS
+5638 IVDGNGHNVTVS

-5662 ISVLDV
+5662 VAVFDI
-5668 YSESPI
+5668 YTEAPM
-5674 TVTLRGLTIADGQG
+5674 TVTLRGLTIADGQA

-5695 TVSPSAIVT
+5695 NVSPSAIVT
-5704 IEETLVTNHQGT
+5704 LEDSVVMNHQGT
-5716 GVVNSGTLI
+5716 GVVNYGTLT
-5725 LRNSTVS
+5725 LRNSTVT
-5732 NNAAYDAGGVYNGY
+5732 NNEAYEGGGLSNGY

-5758 GNRAEENAG
+5758 GNHAEENGG
-5767 GIKNWYGTLT
+5767 GIANWYGTLT

-5788 NSNGDEYGSGGGIYS
+5788 NSNEDGYGSGGGIYS
-5803 GGNSASVTVSNSI
+5803 GGGSASVTMSNSI
-5816 VAGNLPVDGIDPQI
+5816 VAGNQQVDGVDAQI
-5830 LHDNDCYADPDID
+5830 LHDNDCYADPDIE
-5843 GNPTPL
+5843 GTPTPL
-5849 IVDGGYNLVGVDGGC
+5849 IGDGGYNLVGVEGSC
-5864 ATDSGTTLTV
+5864 STDSGTTLTT
-5874 SRADLIN
+5874 SRAALMS
-5881 TVLEPLGNY
+5881 TVVEPLGDY
-5890 GGETFTHALRNAS
+5890 GGPTPTHALRNAS
-5903 PAIDIIPFALC
+5903 PAIDTIWSALC
-5914 EGTTDQRGQPRGA
+5914 VVATDQRGQPRG
-5927 GVAQGGTHCDIGA
+5927 GGGAQGGNGCDIGA
-5940 YESFST
+5940 YEAFST
-5946 DEIAGDVSCDA
+5946 HEVAGDVSCDK

-5963 GLFTLQFGA
+5963 GLFTLQFENGMRNA
-5972 GTRGT
+5972 
-5977 DYTCGLD
+5977 DYTCALD

-5989 LPSCDTN
+5989 VPSCDTN

-6001 NNEDGSLMLQCDVG
+6001 DNEDGSLMLQCDVG
-6015 LDTSFCPAT
+6015 LDTSFCPVT
-6024 PFGGITRLA
+6024 PFGGITRPSA
-6033 TMTRG
+6033 TTRG

-6046 GTITLEQSAVT
+6046 GTIAIDQSDVT
-6057 IPIILDAPSEAMGA
+6057 IPITLDVPTTAMGA

-6079 ESVIDVADCSAA
+6079 ETVVDVADCSAA

-6107 EVRFNGVVQD
+6107 EVRFNGVVAD
-6117 GVTGEDMVV
+6117 GATGEDMVV

-6137 ITDTIIPLP
+6137 MMDTTIPLP
-6146 ILIQTFADSNGGTL
+6146 ITVQTFADPDGATL
-6160 PISGVAGQLTVRAIP
+6160 PITGVAGQLTVRAIP
-6175 LAVTLAEFTA
+6175 LAVTLADFTA
-6185 TPQSSEVM
+6185 TPQSSAVL
-6193 VTWETASE
+6193 VAWETASE
-6201 VDNLGFNL
+6201 MDNLGFNL

-6238 ALYEWEDNEVIDGVT
+6238 ALYDWEDSEVTDGVT

-6262 AQGNVIRFG
+6262 MQGNVIRFG

-6279 PTAIELRALSV
+6279 PTAIALVHFEAIPASRFVVLIGTMFTALAMICLRCYHH
-6290 APNTPLV
+6290 
-6297 GMVIMALML
+6297 
-6306 GVLGILRLRRH
+6306 RRNF
-6317 QP
+6317 